1 MVTLNSILT
10 DLSATKVN
18 QIVEGNLKG
27 GGKSRSKSS
36 SKSSSSKSSSS
47 KSSKS
52 GSSHNN
58 GGGCCPCW
66 CGGFSWGSNPY

>member
-10 DLSATKVN
+10 DLSATQVN

-27 GGKSRSKSS
+27 GGKSSSKS

-52 GSSHNN
+52 GSSHG

-66 CGGFSWGSNPY
+66 CGGFSWGNNPY

>member
-27 GGKSRSKSS
+27 GGKSSSKS

-52 GSSHNN
+52 SSSNN
-58 GGGCCPCW
+58 GGGGGCWCPCW
-66 CGGFSWGSNPY
+66 SFSWGSNPY